1 MGVIDV
7 AVKAITEMNV
17 EINEVHYKK
26 LVKSILNSKSK
37 TTYIIV
43 QDGNHLKRNKVY
55 KEGDKLFFMQDVKVY
70 LDVNE
75 EGEESDEQE

>member
-1 MGVIDV
+1 MGV

-26 LVKSILNSKSK
+26 LVKSILNSKSN

-43 QDGNHLKRNKVY
+43 QNGDDHKRNKVY